1 MATFDTLETA
11 FPYIFFERV
20 MRSKPRAARPGI
32 TPKDAYIEERNRV
45 IIRTSILGITANVML
60 ALLKALVGMATHSI
74 AITLDAVNNFTDA
87 GSSVIT
93 IAGTKLA
100 SKKPDKKHPWG
111 HGRIEYLSAMLLG
124 ALVLSA
130 GISSLIEAVRKII
143 DPRTPEYTSVSLILV
158 AICVLVKIFL
168 GRYVTSAGRRAKS
181 ETLVNSGRD
190 ALLDALVSAST
201 LAAALLYLLYGVS
214 LEAWI
219 GALISVLIIKTGFEM
234 QLNTISEILGQRV
247 DADLV
252 RAVCRTVESFDEV
265 YGVYDMIFHDYGP
278 NRVNGSLHVE
288 VDDAMTAREISD
300 LLRRIAVK
308 VYQEHQV
315 QLTAIGIYSM
325 NTKDRKAMRLR
336 EEITKIAMAHNHVLQ
351 LHGFS
356 LKENVVQ
363 FDIIVDFEADDPE
376 KIRDEITAE
385 VSAAYPELTVQAFCD
400 ADYNFSE

>member
-1 MATFDTLETA
+1 MDSMEKQF
-11 FPYIFFERV
+11 
-20 MRSKPRAARPGI
+20 SGI

-45 IIRTSILGITANVML
+45 IIRTSILGITANVVL

-143 DPRTPEYTSVSLILV
+143 DPRTPEYSSVSLILV

-168 GRYVTSAGRRAKS
+168 GRYVTAAGKRANS

-336 EEITKIAMAHNHVLQ
+336 EEITKIAMAHSHVLQ

>member
-1 MATFDTLETA
+1 MDSMEKQF
-11 FPYIFFERV
+11 
-20 MRSKPRAARPGI
+20 SGI

-143 DPRTPEYTSVSLILV
+143 DPRTPEYSSVSLILV

-247 DADLV
+247 DADVV

-336 EEITKIAMAHNHVLQ
+336 EEITKIAMAHSHVLQ

>member
-1 MATFDTLETA
+1 MDSMEKQF
-11 FPYIFFERV
+11 
-20 MRSKPRAARPGI
+20 SGI

-45 IIRTSILGITANVML
+45 IIRTSILGITANVVL

-168 GRYVTSAGRRAKS
+168 GRYVTAAGKRANS

>member
-1 MATFDTLETA
+1 MDSMEKQF
-11 FPYIFFERV
+11 
-20 MRSKPRAARPGI
+20 SGI

-45 IIRTSILGITANVML
+45 IIRTSILGITANVVL

-143 DPRTPEYTSVSLILV
+143 DPRTPEYSSVSLILV

-168 GRYVTSAGRRAKS
+168 GRYVTAAGKRANS

-201 LAAALLYLLYGVS
+201 LAAALLYLVYGIS
-214 LEAWI
+214 SEAWL

-336 EEITKIAMAHNHVLQ
+336 EEITKIAMAHSHVLQ

-376 KIRDEITAE
+376 KIRDEIAAG
-385 VSAAYPELTVQAFCD
+385 VSAAYPELTVRAFCD

>member
-1 MATFDTLETA
+1 MDSMEKQF
-11 FPYIFFERV
+11 
-20 MRSKPRAARPGI
+20 SGI

-45 IIRTSILGITANVML
+45 IIRTSILGITANVVL

-143 DPRTPEYTSVSLILV
+143 DPRTPEYSSVSLILV

>member
-1 MATFDTLETA
+1 MDSMEKQF
-11 FPYIFFERV
+11 
-20 MRSKPRAARPGI
+20 SGI

-45 IIRTSILGITANVML
+45 IIRTSILGITANVVL

-143 DPRTPEYTSVSLILV
+143 DPRTPEYSSVSLILV

-168 GRYVTSAGRRAKS
+168 GRYVTAAGKRANS

-308 VYQEHQV
+308 VYQEHHV

-336 EEITKIAMAHNHVLQ
+336 EEITKIAMAHSHVLQ

-376 KIRDEITAE
+376 KIRDEIAAG
-385 VSAAYPELTVQAFCD
+385 VSAAYPELTVRAFCD

>member
-1 MATFDTLETA
+1 MDSMEKQF
-11 FPYIFFERV
+11 
-20 MRSKPRAARPGI
+20 SGI

-168 GRYVTSAGRRAKS
+168 GRYVTAAGKRANS

-190 ALLDALVSAST
+190 ALMDALVSAST

-336 EEITKIAMAHNHVLQ
+336 EEITKIAMAHSHVLQ

>member
-1 MATFDTLETA
+1 MDSMEKQF
-11 FPYIFFERV
+11 
-20 MRSKPRAARPGI
+20 SGI

-143 DPRTPEYTSVSLILV
+143 DPRTPEYSSVSLILV

>member
-1 MATFDTLETA
+1 MDSMEKQF
-11 FPYIFFERV
+11 
-20 MRSKPRAARPGI
+20 SGI

-143 DPRTPEYTSVSLILV
+143 DPRTPEYSSVSLILV

-168 GRYVTSAGRRAKS
+168 GRYVTAAGKRANS

-247 DADLV
+247 DADVV

-376 KIRDEITAE
+376 KIRDEIAAG
-385 VSAAYPELTVQAFCD
+385 VSAAYPELTVRAFCD

>member
-1 MATFDTLETA
+1 MDSMEKQF
-11 FPYIFFERV
+11 
-20 MRSKPRAARPGI
+20 SGI

-45 IIRTSILGITANVML
+45 IIRTSILGITANVVL

-168 GRYVTSAGRRAKS
+168 GRYVTSAGRCAKS

>member
-1 MATFDTLETA
+1 MDSMEKQF
-11 FPYIFFERV
+11 
-20 MRSKPRAARPGI
+20 SGI

-45 IIRTSILGITANVML
+45 IIRTSVLGITANVML

-143 DPRTPEYTSVSLILV
+143 DPRTPEYSSVSLILV

-168 GRYVTSAGRRAKS
+168 GRYVTAAGKRANS

>member
-1 MATFDTLETA
+1 MDSMEKQF
-11 FPYIFFERV
+11 
-20 MRSKPRAARPGI
+20 SGI

-45 IIRTSILGITANVML
+45 IIRTSILGITANVVL

-143 DPRTPEYTSVSLILV
+143 DPRTPEYSSVSLILV

-247 DADLV
+247 DADVV

>member
-1 MATFDTLETA
+1 MDSMEKQVSG
-11 FPYIFFERV
+11 I
-20 MRSKPRAARPGI
+20 KPKELYSEAR
-32 TPKDAYIEERNRV
+32 NQL
-45 IIRTSILGITANVML
+45 IIRTSILGISANVML

-124 ALVLSA
+124 TLVLPA
-130 GISSLIEAVRKII
+130 GISSMIEAVRKIVL
-143 DPRTPEYTSVSLILV
+143 PQKAEYTSVSLILV

-168 GRYVTSAGRRAKS
+168 GRYVISAGRRANS

-190 ALLDALVSAST
+190 ALLDALVSATT
-201 LAAALLYLLYGVS
+201 LAAALIYLVYGIS
-214 LEAWI
+214 LEAWL
-219 GALISVLIIKTGFEM
+219 GALICVLIIRTGVEM

-247 DADLV
+247 DPDIV
-252 RAVCRTVESFDEV
+252 RAVQKTVESFDEV
-265 YGVYDMIFHDYGP
+265 HGVYDMIFHDYGP
-278 NRVNGSLHVE
+278 GRVNGSLHVE
-288 VDDAMTAREISD
+288 VDDTMTAREISD

-315 QLTAIGIYSM
+315 QLTAVGIYSM
-325 NTKDRKAMRLR
+325 NIKDKKAVRLR
-336 EEITKIAMAHNHVLQ
+336 EEITKIAMAHSHVLQ

-356 LKENVVQ
+356 LNDNIVQ

-376 KIRDEITAE
+376 KIRDEIAAE

-400 ADYNFSE
+400 ADYTFSE

>member
-1 MATFDTLETA
+1 MDSMEKQF
-11 FPYIFFERV
+11 
-20 MRSKPRAARPGI
+20 SGI

-45 IIRTSILGITANVML
+45 IIRTSILGITANVVL

-143 DPRTPEYTSVSLILV
+143 DPRTPEYSSVSLILV
-158 AICVLVKIFL
+158 AVCVLVKIFL
-168 GRYVTSAGRRAKS
+168 GRYVTAAGKRANS

>member
-1 MATFDTLETA
+1 MDSMEKQF
-11 FPYIFFERV
+11 
-20 MRSKPRAARPGI
+20 SGI

-45 IIRTSILGITANVML
+45 IIRTSILGITANVVL

-325 NTKDRKAMRLR
+325 NTKDRKAVRLR
-336 EEITKIAMAHNHVLQ
+336 EEITKIAMAHSHVLQ

-376 KIRDEITAE
+376 KIRDEIAAG
-385 VSAAYPELTVQAFCD
+385 VSAAYPELTVRAFCD

>member
-1 MATFDTLETA
+1 MDSMEKQF
-11 FPYIFFERV
+11 
-20 MRSKPRAARPGI
+20 SGI

-143 DPRTPEYTSVSLILV
+143 DPRTPEYSSVSLILV
-158 AICVLVKIFL
+158 AVCVLVKIFL
-168 GRYVTSAGRRAKS
+168 GRYVTAAGKRANS

-376 KIRDEITAE
+376 KIRDEIAAG
-385 VSAAYPELTVQAFCD
+385 VSAAYPELTVRAFCD

>member
-1 MATFDTLETA
+1 MDSMEKQF
-11 FPYIFFERV
+11 
-20 MRSKPRAARPGI
+20 SGI

-143 DPRTPEYTSVSLILV
+143 DPRTPEYSSVSLILV

-168 GRYVTSAGRRAKS
+168 GRYVTAAGKRANS

-190 ALLDALVSAST
+190 ALMDALVSATT
-201 LAAALLYLLYGVS
+201 LAAALLYLVYGIS
-214 LEAWI
+214 SEAWL

>member
-1 MATFDTLETA
+1 MDSMEKQF
-11 FPYIFFERV
+11 
-20 MRSKPRAARPGI
+20 SGI

-45 IIRTSILGITANVML
+45 IIRTSILGITANVVL

-143 DPRTPEYTSVSLILV
+143 DPRTPEYSSVSLILV
-158 AICVLVKIFL
+158 AVCVLVKIFL
-168 GRYVTSAGRRAKS
+168 GRYVTAAGKRANS

-247 DADLV
+247 DADVV

-336 EEITKIAMAHNHVLQ
+336 EEITKIAMAHSHVLQ

-376 KIRDEITAE
+376 KIRDEIAAG
-385 VSAAYPELTVQAFCD
+385 VSAAYPELTVRAFCD

>member
-1 MATFDTLETA
+1 MDSMEKQF
-11 FPYIFFERV
+11 
-20 MRSKPRAARPGI
+20 SGI

-143 DPRTPEYTSVSLILV
+143 DPRTPEYSSVSLILV
-158 AICVLVKIFL
+158 AVCVLVKIFL

-336 EEITKIAMAHNHVLQ
+336 EEITKIAMAHSHVLQ

-376 KIRDEITAE
+376 KIRDEIAAG
-385 VSAAYPELTVQAFCD
+385 VSAAYPELTVRAFCD

>member
-1 MATFDTLETA
+1 MDSMEKQF
-11 FPYIFFERV
+11 
-20 MRSKPRAARPGI
+20 SGI

-45 IIRTSILGITANVML
+45 IIRTSILGITANVVL

-143 DPRTPEYTSVSLILV
+143 DPRTPEYSSVSLILV

-168 GRYVTSAGRRAKS
+168 GRYVTAAGKRANS

-336 EEITKIAMAHNHVLQ
+336 EEITKIAMAHSHVLQ

-356 LKENVVQ
+356 LKENVVM
-363 FDIIVDFEADDPE
+363 
-376 KIRDEITAE
+376 R
-385 VSAAYPELTVQAFCD
+385 
-400 ADYNFSE
+400 

>member
-1 MATFDTLETA
+1 MDSMEKQF
-11 FPYIFFERV
+11 
-20 MRSKPRAARPGI
+20 SGI

-143 DPRTPEYTSVSLILV
+143 LPQKAEYTSVSLILV

-168 GRYVTSAGRRAKS
+168 GRYVTAAGKRANS

-190 ALLDALVSAST
+190 ALMDALVSATT
-201 LAAALLYLLYGVS
+201 LAAALLYLVYGIS
-214 LEAWI
+214 SEAWL

-385 VSAAYPELTVQAFCD
+385 VSATYPELTVQAFCD

>member
-1 MATFDTLETA
+1 MDSTEKQF
-11 FPYIFFERV
+11 
-20 MRSKPRAARPGI
+20 SGI

-45 IIRTSILGITANVML
+45 IIRTSILGITANVVL

>member
-1 MATFDTLETA
+1 MDSMEKQF
-11 FPYIFFERV
+11 
-20 MRSKPRAARPGI
+20 SGI

-143 DPRTPEYTSVSLILV
+143 DPRTPEYSSVSLILV
-158 AICVLVKIFL
+158 AVCVLVKIFL
-168 GRYVTSAGRRAKS
+168 GRYVTAAGKRANS

-336 EEITKIAMAHNHVLQ
+336 EEITKIAMAHSHVLQ

>member
-1 MATFDTLETA
+1 MDSMEKQF
-11 FPYIFFERV
+11 
-20 MRSKPRAARPGI
+20 SGI

-143 DPRTPEYTSVSLILV
+143 DPRTPEYSSVSLILV

-247 DADLV
+247 DADVV

>member
-1 MATFDTLETA
+1 MDRMEKQVSG
-11 FPYIFFERV
+11 I
-20 MRSKPRAARPGI
+20 KPKELYSEAR
-32 TPKDAYIEERNRV
+32 NQL
-45 IIRTSILGITANVML
+45 IIRTSILGISANVML

-124 ALVLSA
+124 TLVLSA
-130 GISSLIEAVRKII
+130 GISSMIEAVRKILL
-143 DPRTPEYTSVSLILV
+143 PQKAEYTSVSLILV

-168 GRYVTSAGRRAKS
+168 GRYVISAGRRANS

-190 ALLDALVSAST
+190 ALLDALVSATT
-201 LAAALLYLLYGVS
+201 LAAALIYLVYGIS
-214 LEAWI
+214 LEAWL
-219 GALISVLIIKTGFEM
+219 GALICVLIIRTGVEM

-247 DADLV
+247 DPDIV
-252 RAVCRTVESFDEV
+252 RAVQKTVESFDEV
-265 YGVYDMIFHDYGP
+265 HGVYDMIFHDYGP
-278 NRVNGSLHVE
+278 GRVNGSLHVE
-288 VDDAMTAREISD
+288 VDDTMTAREISD

-315 QLTAIGIYSM
+315 QLTAVGIYSM
-325 NTKDRKAMRLR
+325 NIKDKKAVRLR
-336 EEITKIAMAHNHVLQ
+336 EEITKIAMAHSHVLQ

-356 LKENVVQ
+356 LNDNIVQ

-376 KIRDEITAE
+376 KIRDEIAAE

-400 ADYNFSE
+400 ADYTFSE

>member
-1 MATFDTLETA
+1 MDSMEKQF
-11 FPYIFFERV
+11 
-20 MRSKPRAARPGI
+20 SGI

-45 IIRTSILGITANVML
+45 IIRTSILGITANVVL

-265 YGVYDMIFHDYGP
+265 YGVYDMIFHNYGP

>member
-1 MATFDTLETA
+1 MDSMEKQF
-11 FPYIFFERV
+11 
-20 MRSKPRAARPGI
+20 SGI

-45 IIRTSILGITANVML
+45 IIRTSILGITANVVL

-247 DADLV
+247 DADVV

>member
-1 MATFDTLETA
+1 MDSMEKQF
-11 FPYIFFERV
+11 
-20 MRSKPRAARPGI
+20 SGI

-45 IIRTSILGITANVML
+45 IIRTSILGITANVVL

-143 DPRTPEYTSVSLILV
+143 DPRTPEYSSVSLILV
-158 AICVLVKIFL
+158 AVCVLVKIFL
-168 GRYVTSAGRRAKS
+168 GRYVTAAGKRANS

-190 ALLDALVSAST
+190 ALMDALVSATT
-201 LAAALLYLLYGVS
+201 LAAALLYLVYGIS
-214 LEAWI
+214 SEAWL

-336 EEITKIAMAHNHVLQ
+336 EEITKIAMAHSHVLQ

-376 KIRDEITAE
+376 KIRDEIAAG
-385 VSAAYPELTVQAFCD
+385 VSAAYPELTVRAFCD

>member
-1 MATFDTLETA
+1 MDSMEKQF
-11 FPYIFFERV
+11 
-20 MRSKPRAARPGI
+20 SGI

-45 IIRTSILGITANVML
+45 IIRTSILGITANVVL

-143 DPRTPEYTSVSLILV
+143 LPQKAEYTSVSLILV

-168 GRYVTSAGRRAKS
+168 GRYVTAAGKRANS

-247 DADLV
+247 DADVV

-376 KIRDEITAE
+376 KIRDEIAAG
-385 VSAAYPELTVQAFCD
+385 VSAAYPELTVRAFCD

>member
-1 MATFDTLETA
+1 MDSMEKQF
-11 FPYIFFERV
+11 
-20 MRSKPRAARPGI
+20 SGI

-45 IIRTSILGITANVML
+45 IIRTSILGITANVVL

-143 DPRTPEYTSVSLILV
+143 LPQKAEYTSVSLILV

-168 GRYVTSAGRRAKS
+168 GRYVTAAGKRANS

>member
-1 MATFDTLETA
+1 MDSMEKQF
-11 FPYIFFERV
+11 
-20 MRSKPRAARPGI
+20 SGI

-143 DPRTPEYTSVSLILV
+143 DPRTPEYSSVSLILV

-168 GRYVTSAGRRAKS
+168 GRYVTAAGKRANS

-247 DADLV
+247 DADVV

>member
-1 MATFDTLETA
+1 MDSMEKQF
-11 FPYIFFERV
+11 
-20 MRSKPRAARPGI
+20 SGI

-45 IIRTSILGITANVML
+45 IIRTSILGITANVVL

-143 DPRTPEYTSVSLILV
+143 DPRTPEYSSVSLILV

-168 GRYVTSAGRRAKS
+168 GRYVTAAGKRANS

-247 DADLV
+247 DADVV

>member
-1 MATFDTLETA
+1 MDSMEKQF
-11 FPYIFFERV
+11 
-20 MRSKPRAARPGI
+20 SGI

-45 IIRTSILGITANVML
+45 IIRTSILGITANVVL

-143 DPRTPEYTSVSLILV
+143 DPRTPEYSSVSLILV

-168 GRYVTSAGRRAKS
+168 GRYVTAAGKRANS

-336 EEITKIAMAHNHVLQ
+336 EEITKIAMAHSHVLQ

-376 KIRDEITAE
+376 KIRDEIAAG
-385 VSAAYPELTVQAFCD
+385 VSAAYPELTVRAFCD

>member
-1 MATFDTLETA
+1 MDSMEKQF
-11 FPYIFFERV
+11 
-20 MRSKPRAARPGI
+20 SGI

-143 DPRTPEYTSVSLILV
+143 LPQKAEYTSVSLILV

-168 GRYVTSAGRRAKS
+168 GRYVTAAGKRANS

-190 ALLDALVSAST
+190 ALMDALVSATT
-201 LAAALLYLLYGVS
+201 LAAALLYLVYGIS
-214 LEAWI
+214 SEAWL

-336 EEITKIAMAHNHVLQ
+336 EEITKIAMAHSHVLQ

-376 KIRDEITAE
+376 KIRDEIAAG
-385 VSAAYPELTVQAFCD
+385 VSAAYPELTVRAFCD

>member
-1 MATFDTLETA
+1 MGLIEIKETFDEKL
-11 FPYIFFERV
+11 Y
-20 MRSKPRAARPGI
+20 
-32 TPKDAYIEERNRV
+32 KDSSAEGASGRDRI
-45 IIRTSILGITANVML
+45 IIRTSVIGILANVLL
-60 ALLKALVGMATHSI
+60 AAFKAVVGLLTHSI
-74 AITLDAVNNFTDA
+74 AIVLDAVNNFSDA
-87 GSSVIT
+87 ASSVIT
-93 IAGTKLA
+93 IVGTKLA
-100 SKKPDKKHPWG
+100 GKQPDRKHPFG
-111 HGRIEYLSAMLLG
+111 YGRIEYLSAMLLG

-143 DPRTPEYTSVSLILV
+143 DPRTPEYSSVSLILV
-158 AICVLVKIFL
+158 AVCVLVKIFL
-168 GRYVTSAGRRAKS
+168 GRYVTAAGKRANS

>member
-1 MATFDTLETA
+1 MDSMEKQF
-11 FPYIFFERV
+11 
-20 MRSKPRAARPGI
+20 SGI

-45 IIRTSILGITANVML
+45 IIRTSILGITANVVL

-143 DPRTPEYTSVSLILV
+143 DPRTPEYSSVSLILV
-158 AICVLVKIFL
+158 AVCVLVKIFL
-168 GRYVTSAGRRAKS
+168 GRYVTSAGRCAKS

>member
-1 MATFDTLETA
+1 MDSMEKQF
-11 FPYIFFERV
+11 
-20 MRSKPRAARPGI
+20 SGI

-143 DPRTPEYTSVSLILV
+143 DPRTPEYSSVSLILV
-158 AICVLVKIFL
+158 AVCVLVKIFL
-168 GRYVTSAGRRAKS
+168 GRYVTAAGKRANS

-247 DADLV
+247 DADVV

-336 EEITKIAMAHNHVLQ
+336 EEITKIAMAHSHVLQ

>member
-1 MATFDTLETA
+1 
-11 FPYIFFERV
+11 
-20 MRSKPRAARPGI
+20 
-32 TPKDAYIEERNRV
+32 
-45 IIRTSILGITANVML
+45 
-60 ALLKALVGMATHSI
+60 MATHSI

-124 ALVLSA
+124 TLVLSA
-130 GISSLIEAVRKII
+130 GISSMIEAVRKILL
-143 DPRTPEYTSVSLILV
+143 PQKAEYTSVSLILV

-168 GRYVTSAGRRAKS
+168 GRYVISAGRRANS

-190 ALLDALVSAST
+190 ALLDALVSATT
-201 LAAALLYLLYGVS
+201 LAAALIYLVYGIS
-214 LEAWI
+214 LEAWL
-219 GALISVLIIKTGFEM
+219 GALICVLIIRTGVEM

-247 DADLV
+247 DPDIV
-252 RAVCRTVESFDEV
+252 RAVQKTVESFDEV
-265 YGVYDMIFHDYGP
+265 HGVYDMIFHDYGP
-278 NRVNGSLHVE
+278 GRVNGSLHVE
-288 VDDAMTAREISD
+288 VDDTMTAREISD

-315 QLTAIGIYSM
+315 QLTAVGIYSM
-325 NTKDRKAMRLR
+325 NIKDKKAVRLR
-336 EEITKIAMAHNHVLQ
+336 EEITKIAMAHSHVPQ

-356 LKENVVQ
+356 LNDNIVQ

-376 KIRDEITAE
+376 KIRDEIAAE

-400 ADYNFSE
+400 ADYTFSE